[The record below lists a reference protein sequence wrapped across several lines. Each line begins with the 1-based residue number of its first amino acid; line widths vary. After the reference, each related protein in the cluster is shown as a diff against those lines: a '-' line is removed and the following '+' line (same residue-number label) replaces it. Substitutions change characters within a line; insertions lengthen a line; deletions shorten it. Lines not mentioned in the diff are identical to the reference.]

1 MAFTLPIVR
10 NYFPI
15 NGFPINGFPI
25 NDFIASIAKAH
36 PDFIWPM
43 KVNSVLI

>member
-10 NYFPI
+10 NYFP
-15 NGFPINGFPI
+15 N
-25 NDFIASIAKAH
+25 NDFIAFPDKAY